1 VRKRLKNKFINGL
14 FLFFCFIVLLI
25 PMRAMTGGCKMI
37 SSNQVMEI
45 ASTAIKNHQYHDKPG
60 DIVVER
66 KKEEYQV
73 TFDFVIPNDGGN
85 KWADYVIELLID
97 AKSGKVLKME
107 DKGISAISKRIFP
120 DARWKSF
127 ISGKRAYEVS
137 LNAIKGYENYDI
149 TGRLTIELKQDVY
162 HVTFPLMKAG
172 ESGSR
177 SADYAKQIW
186 VDAQSGKVLKIR
198 AAS

>member
-1 VRKRLKNKFINGL
+1 
-14 FLFFCFIVLLI
+14 
-25 PMRAMTGGCKMI
+25 MI
-37 SSNQVMEI
+37 TSNQVMDI
-45 ASTAIKNHQYHDKPG
+45 ASTAIKNNKYHDKPG
-60 DIVVER
+60 DIVVDR

-73 TFDFVIPNDGGN
+73 TFVFIVPDDDN
-85 KWADYVIELLID
+85 KWADYTIELLID
-97 AKSGKVLKME
+97 AMSGKVLKME
-107 DKGISAISKRIFP
+107 DKGILAISKRIFP

-127 ISGKRAYEVS
+127 ISGRRAYDVS

-162 HVTFPLMKAG
+162 HVTFPLIMSG
-172 ESGSR
+172 DGGSR

-186 VDAQSGKVLKIR
+186 VDAQTGKVLKIR